1 MTARPVSLALR
12 AATALRGAVA
22 AVATFMG
29 IIAGWGF
36 VLCAFFIAAE
46 VLGRALL
53 GASTGSTVE
62 LSGYMLAFGLSWG
75 LAHALAQ
82 RSHVRIDV
90 LINRLP
96 RPARVPLHLLS
107 LALLAVFIGFVAKG
121 AWDLVDE
128 SLLFNASDISALRTP
143 LAIPQGLW
151 AAGLVVFLLLILCML
166 VENLLL
172 ALAGDARQVE
182 RNLSSRSYTEEAE
195 EALEALNQ
203 AKTSAAPGTQ
213 P

>member
-1 MTARPVSLALR
+1 VLARAFLR
-12 AATALRGAVA
+12 V
-22 AVATFMG
+22 
-29 IIAGWGF
+29 
-36 VLCAFFIAAE
+36 
-46 VLGRALL
+46 
-53 GASTGSTVE
+53 STGSTVE
-62 LSGYMLAFGLSWG
+62 ISGYMLAFGLSWG

-82 RSHVRIDV
+82 RGHVRIDI

-107 LALLAVFIGFVAKG
+107 LALLAAFVGFVAKG

-128 SLLFNASDISALRTP
+128 SLLFNATDISALRTP

-151 AAGLVVFLLLILCML
+151 AAGLVVFLLLIVCMF

-182 RNLSSRSYTEEAE
+182 RNLSSRGYAEEAE
-195 EALEALNQ
+195 EALEALKE
-203 AKTSAAPGTQ
+203 AEATATPGTK

>member
-1 MTARPVSLALR
+1 MLTLTTTLRRLVTVLAQ
-12 AATALRGAVA
+12 A
-22 AVATFMG
+22 MG

-46 VLGRALL
+46 VLARAFLRI
-53 GASTGSTVE
+53 STGSTVE
-62 LSGYMLAFGLSWG
+62 ISGYMLAFGLSWG
-75 LAHALAQ
+75 MAHGLAT
-82 RSHVRIDV
+82 RSHVRIDMLV
-90 LINRLP
+90 NRLP

-107 LALLAVFIGFVAKG
+107 LGLLGVFIGFVANG

-128 SLLFNASDISALRTP
+128 SLLFNASDISALRIP

-151 AAGLVVFLLLILCML
+151 AFGLIVFLLLIVLMF

-182 RNLSSRSYTEEAE
+182 RNLASRSYTDEAE
-195 EALEALNQ
+195 EALEALGAGPQ
-203 AKTSAAPGTQ
+203 GAPK